1 MIVKGKYG
9 KRLTALLLGLML
21 GAAALAGCSG
31 NAAGDAEQETETQTT
46 VEDSAT
52 ESTTE
57 STIESTIGSGSEEA
71 AAAMENSE
79 EAQTAAA
86 SGTAA
91 AAVERDSTITPEE
104 AASLEEGAAYAKEQ
118 AGLESS
124 ALSSTGAAAVET
136 LTEEELNDA
145 FDNAKPFEGKVT
157 AVVNTSEGK
166 QIVLESE
173 DGATWNGVE
182 APPLNGS
189 GYYWTRITDAA
200 ASSTLYVEGYNYS
213 VWNMLDWDTRTC
225 WAEGNPYS
233 EGTLQGFAYAT
244 EYGEK
249 IDGCRIYPG
258 YQKSSRVYR
267 NNIAPLALDIEIGG
281 CEIWCNLDEWI
292 QPSIGDGQY
301 YWIDLFFSRPVY
313 STGTIYVTIGAVKA
327 FSANPDYD
335 CCITE
340 FHPFSF

>member
-1 MIVKGKYG
+1 M
-9 KRLTALLLGLML
+9 
-21 GAAALAGCSG
+21 
-31 NAAGDAEQETETQTT
+31 
-46 VEDSAT
+46 
-52 ESTTE
+52 
-57 STIESTIGSGSEEA
+57 
-71 AAAMENSE
+71 
-79 EAQTAAA
+79 
-86 SGTAA
+86 
-91 AAVERDSTITPEE
+91 
-104 AASLEEGAAYAKEQ
+104 
-118 AGLESS
+118 
-124 ALSSTGAAAVET
+124 ET

-281 CEIWCNLDEWI
+281 CEIWCDLDEWI

>member
-1 MIVKGKYG
+1 MIVKCKYG

-52 ESTTE
+52 ESTTG

-71 AAAMENSE
+71 AAAMENAA

-124 ALSSTGAAAVET
+124 ALSSTGAAVET

-281 CEIWCNLDEWI
+281 CEIWCDLDEWI

>member
-57 STIESTIGSGSEEA
+57 STIESTIGSGSEET
-71 AAAMENSE
+71 AAAMENSA

-124 ALSSTGAAAVET
+124 ALSSTGAAVET

-281 CEIWCNLDEWI
+281 CEIWCDLDEWI